1 MAVDIAAAMA
11 KSPRRPQAETE
22 QTSTSESTPYSSS
35 ATGGYDRDRVATR
48 AYELY
53 MQRGGGDGND
63 MEDWLRA
70 EREFSSNGGSPG
82 DGRSSGDVRASADG
96 DSRESNG

>member
-1 MAVDIAAAMA
+1 MA
-11 KSPRRPQAETE
+11 KSPKRPQADT
-22 QTSTSESTPYSSS
+22 QQTSESASPPYSSS

-70 EREFSSNGGSPG
+70 EREFSSNGGSTADSRP
-82 DGRSSGDVRASADG
+82 STDV
-96 DSRESNG
+96 DSRETSG

>member
-1 MAVDIAAAMA
+1 MA
-11 KSPRRPQAETE
+11 KSSRRPQADTE

-70 EREFSSNGGSPG
+70 EREFSSNGGSPA
-82 DGRSSGDVRASADG
+82 DGRPSADE
-96 DSRESNG
+96 DSRETSG

>member
-1 MAVDIAAAMA
+1 MGVDMA
-11 KSPRRPQAETE
+11 KSPKRPQADTQ
-22 QTSTSESTPYSSS
+22 QTSGSESTPYSSS

-63 MEDWLRA
+63 MEDWFMA
-70 EREFSSNGGSPG
+70 EREFSSNGDSPADGGSPAN
-82 DGRSSGDVRASADG
+82 R
-96 DSRESNG
+96 DSREAGE